1 MPYNVDELLDHTAEW
16 VMMVYEEVERH
27 RMDELK
33 MQLAM
38 RGIDPDK
45 VIGTME
51 EAEKEKE
58 ERIIIA
64 EGTLG
69 ALGLGRTIRK
79 QGKA

>member
-1 MPYNVDELLDHTAEW
+1 MPYKIEELLDHTAEW
-16 VMMVYEEVERH
+16 VMMVYEEIERH

-51 EAEKEKE
+51 EEKK

-64 EGTLG
+64 EGTLS
-69 ALGLGRTIRK
+69 ALGLGRKIIK
-79 QGKA
+79 QGRA

>member
-1 MPYNVDELLDHTAEW
+1 
-16 VMMVYEEVERH
+16 MMVYEEVERN
-27 RMDELK
+27 RMDELR

-45 VIGTME
+45 ILGVTE
-51 EAEKEKE
+51 QAEKEKE

-69 ALGLGRTIRK
+69 ALGLGRTIK
-79 QGKA
+79 KEGKA

>member
-1 MPYNVDELLDHTAEW
+1 
-16 VMMVYEEVERH
+16 
-27 RMDELK
+27 MDELRI
-33 MQLAM
+33 QLAM

-51 EAEKEKE
+51 GAEKEKE

-79 QGKA
+79 TGKA